1 MYRTKKLKNRE
12 GIFMKYMGSKN
23 RIAKE
28 ILPIML
34 EHKTD
39 KMTWVE
45 PFVGGANMIDKVEGK
60 RIGADLNEYLIKAL
74 RLIRDEPTVIPD
86 LITEEDY
93 QKAKDEMELDGL
105 TGFIGFAM
113 SFGGKWFGGYRRDVA
128 GTKGCIENMK
138 TQTRRSKQ
146 NAIKQSKDLKGV
158 GFVNSDYK
166 SLDLPPNSLIYC
178 DPPYEGTTKYKD
190 GFNHAHFWQWCREK
204 ATEGH
209 KVFVSEYNAP
219 EDFECLWQKE
229 VATTISKQEGKKDVE
244 KLFTPMV
251 L

>member
-1 MYRTKKLKNRE
+1 
-12 GIFMKYMGSKN
+12 MKYMGSKN
-23 RIAKE
+23 RIAKH

-34 EHKTD
+34 EHRTEN
-39 KMTWVE
+39 MTWVE

-74 RLIRDEPTVIPD
+74 RLIRDEPTAIPD
-86 LITEEDY
+86 LITEDDY
-93 QKAKDEMELDGL
+93 QQAKDKMELDGL

-146 NAIKQSKDLKGV
+146 NAIKQSAKLKGV
-158 GFVNSDYK
+158 SFINSEYR
-166 SLDLPPNSLIYC
+166 SLDIPPNSLIYC

-190 GFNHAHFWQWCREK
+190 DFSHKDFWQWCREK
-204 ATEGH
+204 ANEGH

-219 EDFECLWQKE
+219 EDFNCVWSKQ
-229 VATTISKQEGKKDVE
+229 VATTISKQQGKKDTE

-251 L
+251 LKKPKESVGF